1 MRRLAAIAAALAL
14 AGAAALHAQEPE
26 PRGAFEPGR
35 LQSPVL
41 TVDTERLFVE
51 SAWGRR
57 LVAEIQAET
66 EALNIEN
73 RRLEAELTDEE
84 QSLTQRRPL
93 MPVEEFRAAAEA
105 FDIRVQAIRVEQDA
119 KQRDLQQRLGQERE
133 GFLNAATPILAR
145 LMLESG
151 AAVMMDRR
159 SVILSAGAV
168 DVTDAAIEAI
178 DATIGDGTALDDDAP
193 PPE

>member
-1 MRRLAAIAAALAL
+1 MRALAVIAAVLAL
-14 AGAAALHAQEPE
+14 AGGAIARAQEPE
-26 PRGAFEPGR
+26 SRGFEQGR

-41 TVDTERLFVE
+41 TVDTDRLFVE

-57 LVAEIQAET
+57 LIGEVQAAT
-66 EALNIEN
+66 EALNLEN
-73 RRLEAELTDEE
+73 RRLEAELTEEE
-84 QSLTQRRPL
+84 QSLTQRRPG
-93 MPVEEFRAAAEA
+93 MPVEEFRAAADA
-105 FDIRVQAIRVEQDA
+105 FDIRVQAIRAEQDA

-168 DVTDAAIEAI
+168 DITDAAIEAI
-178 DATIGDGTALDDDAP
+178 DAAMGDGTGLDNDATLA
-193 PPE
+193 E